1 MDQAKVSAPRA
12 PESFTRDSAHP
23 LKHIAPMRTCFFEVL
38 PGGKSDEAFRRIAGL
53 GGRSIGTGNGVWGA
67 VGRKDD
73 QKSGS

>member
-1 MDQAKVSAPRA
+1 
-12 PESFTRDSAHP
+12 
-23 LKHIAPMRTCFFEVL
+23 MRTCFFEVL

-67 VGRKDD
+67 AGRKDD